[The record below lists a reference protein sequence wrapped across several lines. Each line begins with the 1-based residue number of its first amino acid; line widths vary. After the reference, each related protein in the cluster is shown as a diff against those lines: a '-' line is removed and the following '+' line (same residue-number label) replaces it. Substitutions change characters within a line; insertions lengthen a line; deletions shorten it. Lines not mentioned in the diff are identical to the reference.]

1 MVEVLVAATL
11 LVIGALATLAL
22 LDNGARATAQSRE
35 RDVANALAQEMVERA
50 IGGRNVLTVDDAGK
64 VTGRND
70 MTDID
75 PAAPL
80 PVVGPADRLRTAMDP
95 SGAQASTAVTP
106 ATPTS
111 GLAPVNGSQSWQLT
125 RNGTTFTVSYRACTS
140 SDTYQAS
147 PQQSLTIL
155 GPYDCSRSE
164 HDLGPGS
171 TPIGP
176 TNTAGGG
183 TTGSGITGATSA
195 TGGTGGTTAGGGVSS
210 TGTSTCSLLG
220 FNASTSG
227 TNAGSGSTD
236 PISIGI
242 QLLSLVGID
251 ACLGPNLQPLTA
263 GLCQV
268 VGGGGIVSTLL
279 QNVAGASG
287 LLGQLKVGAVSAN
300 LCDATQIEP
309 GLASALRLTAAATRI
324 AVTVAWTDR
333 NGTAQTISR
342 TTVVRRPTT

>member
-1 MVEVLVAATL
+1 MSELHPESFVRTSHPDRPRRAFRADGGFTLVEVLVAATL

-22 LDNGARATAQSRE
+22 LDNGARATAQSRQ

-50 IGGRNVLTVDDAGK
+50 TGGRNVLTVDDTGK

-75 PAAPL
+75 KAAPTA
-80 PVVGPADRLRTAMDP
+80 VVGPADRLRTAMDR
-95 SGAQASTAVTP
+95 SASQASTAVTP

-111 GLAPVNGSQSWQLT
+111 GVVPLNAAQSWQLV
-125 RNGTTFTVSYRACTS
+125 RGGTTFTVSYRACTT
-140 SDTYQAS
+140 SDAYQVTPS
-147 PQQSLTIL
+147 QSLTIL
-155 GPYDCSRSE
+155 GPYDCSRSTY
-164 HDLGPGS
+164 DLNGGS
-171 TPIGP
+171 GGTPIDGSG
-176 TNTAGGG
+176 GGG
-183 TTGSGITGATSA
+183 TT
-195 TGGTGGTTAGGGVSS
+195 
-210 TGTSTCSLLG
+210 CNLLG
-220 FNASTSG
+220 VNLSTSG
-227 TNAGSGSTD
+227 TSAGSGSTD

-279 QNVAGASG
+279 SNVAGASG
-287 LLGQLKVGAVSAN
+287 LLGQLKVGAVNSS

-309 GLASALRLTAAATRI
+309 GLASAIRLTGTATRI
-324 AVTVAWTDR
+324 VVGVSWTDR
-333 NGTAQTISR
+333 NGKTQTIDR

>member
-1 MVEVLVAATL
+1 VSEPPFESVVRTPSPSRFRRAVTADGGFTMVEVLVAATL

-22 LDNGARATAQSRE
+22 LDNGARATTQSRQ

-50 IGGRNVLTVDDAGK
+50 TGGRNVLTVDASGN

-75 PAAPL
+75 KTAPL
-80 PVVGPADRLRTAMDP
+80 AVVGPADRLRTAMDRSAP
-95 SGAQASTAVTP
+95 QPSTAVTP

-111 GLAPVNGSQSWQLT
+111 GQAPVNAPQSWQLT

-140 SDTYQAS
+140 SDAYQVQ
-147 PQQSLTIL
+147 PGQLLTIL
-155 GPYDCSRSE
+155 GPYDCSRATY
-164 HDLGPGS
+164 DLGTSPT
-171 TPIGP
+171 TPVIP
-176 TNTAGGG
+176 VGGG
-183 TTGSGITGATSA
+183 TATCNLL
-195 TGGTGGTTAGGGVSS
+195 GVNLSPS
-210 TGTSTCSLLG
+210 GTS
-220 FNASTSG
+220 
-227 TNAGSGSTD
+227 AGSGSTD

-242 QLLSLVGID
+242 QLLGLVGVD
-251 ACLGPNLQPLTA
+251 ACLGPNLQPLTT

-287 LLGQLKVGAVSAN
+287 LLGQLKVGAVNAS
-300 LCDATQIEP
+300 LCDATQIAP
-309 GLASALRLTAAATRI
+309 GLASAIRLTASATRI
-324 AVTVAWTDR
+324 AVTVAWTDH
-333 NGTAQTISR
+333 NGVAQTISR